1 MSGSKY
7 INTGKCIW
15 CGRSFPDVSFKTK
28 PHILPGSLGGEEIGV
43 DVCDECNHAFG
54 TSSAGR
60 PSPDLVFKEVFAI
73 TRFMCSNLD
82 ENSYKQLH
90 SIFFKYHH
98 NTRTLS
104 ISKAF
109 NTRAITRQFK
119 RGLYEVFLQKYHLFT
134 GDGNNPKFAALR
146 DFARYDRGDLRV
158 FYAFNNI
165 VLTED
170 RNLPPSLKISDV
182 GIEEMNQNGAFMFWL
197 YGHPFFMEVFPTIFN
212 VRGDQYLKNAA
223 NTYLINIWGNERI
236 YELRDIMQIDFL
248 MQRFSH
254 GHK

>member
-90 SIFFKYHH
+90 STFFKYRH

-104 ISKAF
+104 ISSAF
-109 NTRAITRQFK
+109 NPSVITRQFK

-134 GDGNNPKFAALR
+134 GDGNNPKFAAVR
-146 DFARYDRGDLRV
+146 DFARYDKGDLRV

-170 RNLPPSLKISDV
+170 RNLPPLLAMSDTS
-182 GIEEMNQNGAFMFWL
+182 IEEMNQSGAFMFWL
-197 YGHPFFMEVFPTIFN
+197 FGHPFFMEVFPTLFN
-212 VRGDQYLKNAA
+212 VRGNQYLQNAA
-223 NTYLINIWGNERI
+223 NTYLITIMGNERI
-236 YELRDIMQIDFL
+236 YELRDIMDMDFF
-248 MQRFSH
+248 MQRFSSKH
-254 GHK
+254 